1 MAGNI
6 FWDKEH
12 ASEKGGWQ
20 DWQDCMIGHLH
31 YEVMWPMLPLN
42 DELES

>member
-12 ASEKGGWQ
+12 VSEKEGWQ
-20 DWQDCMIGHLH
+20 DCIIGHLH

-42 DELES
+42 NELES